1 MPWLGAQ
8 TTRKCTGT
16 AATAAASCSGYH
28 REAGTA
34 MEPLNF
40 LAGTES
46 LGNLR
51 EGWTL
56 DEAPHGSPERAFRTR
71 VNFNR
76 SFQGAPLVHLGIAG
90 LDASNQ
96 DSTRLTASADNVTPE
111 GFEIVLTTWLH
122 SKLWRV
128 DVNWL
133 AIGS

>member
-1 MPWLGAQ
+1 
-8 TTRKCTGT
+8 
-16 AATAAASCSGYH
+16 
-28 REAGTA
+28 

-40 LAGTES
+40 LAGTAALGS
-46 LGNLR
+46 LS

-56 DEAPHGSPERAFRTR
+56 DEAPHGAPERAFRTR
-71 VNFNR
+71 VSFNR

-96 DSTRLTASADNVTPE
+96 DSTRLTACADNVTPE
-111 GFEIVLTTWLH
+111 GFEIVLRTWLH

-133 AIGS
+133 AIGC